1 MATVAVRYG
10 TPLCYSIAKTIASSF
25 PSAAKFPLLTK
36 KDDFIFAGISAF
48 VIFFLN
54 IYIT

>member
-48 VIFFLN
+48 VIFF
-54 IYIT
+54 